1 MEEKIF
7 VDTSALYA
15 LISTEDRNLALAV
28 ATWKQMIE
36 RRELL
41 LTNNYVLVECIALL
55 QNRLGIEFARALQSN
70 IVPLLQV
77 DWLGEPEHT
86 SSVNDVLTANRRQ
99 LSLVDC
105 SCFESMRR
113 LGIVK
118 VFTFDEHFREQG
130 FEVIP
135 SAS

>member
-1 MEEKIF
+1 MEKIF

-15 LISTEDRNLALAV
+15 LISMEDFQYKTALSTWDDMIRSNAV
-28 ATWKQMIE
+28 
-36 RRELL
+36 LV
-41 LTNNYVLVECIALL
+41 TNNYVIVECFSLL
-55 QNRLGIEFARALQSN
+55 QYRLGIEAARDLELKIA
-70 IVPLLQV
+70 PLLQI
-77 DWLGEPEHT
+77 DWIGEQQHT
-86 SSVNDVLTANRRQ
+86 SIVNDVFAANRRQ

-113 LGIVK
+113 MGIEK

-135 SAS
+135 

>member
-1 MEEKIF
+1 MEKIF

-15 LISTEDRNLALAV
+15 LISMEDFQHKTALSTWDDMIQSNAV
-28 ATWKQMIE
+28 
-36 RRELL
+36 LV
-41 LTNNYVLVECIALL
+41 TNNYVIVECFSLL
-55 QNRLGIEFARALQSN
+55 QYRLGIEAARDLELKIA
-70 IVPLLQV
+70 PLLQI
-77 DWLGEPEHT
+77 DWIDEQQHT
-86 SSVNDVLTANRRQ
+86 SIVNDVFAANRRQ

-113 LGIVK
+113 IGIEK

-135 SAS
+135 